1 MLQDRSGNTPQQ
13 LAAQVNSFITEAKK
27 RPEIGRISTLFRP
40 SVPQIYA
47 EVNRDKVLKQGVTIA
62 DVNTT
67 LGSLLGSNY
76 INDFNRFGRVYK
88 VYLSAEGDYR
98 NESWDLGQYFVRNN
112 NGSMVPLNTL
122 VTMKPSNGPEYT
134 NRFNLF
140 RSAELTGIPSPGYTS
155 AQAITALEEVAAKV
169 LTQGYGYDW
178 ANMSYQEVKAA
189 GSGATVFIFALL
201 FVFLI
206 LAAQYESW
214 TLPLSVLLGVPF
226 AVFGGMLGLFA
237 ARFFSESYVNNV
249 FAQIGFVTLIGLAAK
264 NAILIVEFAKM
275 KKEEGVEVTA
285 AAMDAAK
292 LRLRPILMTS
302 FAFILGV
309 LPLVRAAGAGA
320 ESRKVMG
327 MAVFAGLLVA
337 TTLAIFTVPSLYVM
351 VEKYL
356 VRSKKTIEPSPV
368 TTSHHS
374 GTEEK
379 GE

>member
-1 MLQDRSGNTPQQ
+1 
-13 LAAQVNSFITEAKK
+13 
-27 RPEIGRISTLFRP
+27 
-40 SVPQIYA
+40 
-47 EVNRDKVLKQGVTIA
+47 
-62 DVNTT
+62 
-67 LGSLLGSNY
+67 
-76 INDFNRFGRVYK
+76 
-88 VYLSAEGDYR
+88 
-98 NESWDLGQYFVRNN
+98 
-112 NGSMVPLNTL
+112 
-122 VTMKPSNGPEYT
+122 
-134 NRFNLF
+134 
-140 RSAELTGIPSPGYTS
+140 
-155 AQAITALEEVAAKV
+155 
-169 LTQGYGYDW
+169 
-178 ANMSYQEVKAA
+178 MSYQEVKAA

-214 TLPLSVLLGVPF
+214 SLPLSVLLGVPF

-275 KKEEGVEVTA
+275 KKEEGMDVAA

-320 ESRKVMG
+320 EARKVMG
-327 MAVFAGLLVA
+327 LAVFAGLLVA

-351 VEKYL
+351 VEKYF
-356 VRSKKTIEPSPV
+356 VRDKKTKEPSPEIAGHNPA
-368 TTSHHS
+368 S
-374 GTEEK
+374 EEK
-379 GE
+379 GGH

>member
-1 MLQDRSGNTPQQ
+1 
-13 LAAQVNSFITEAKK
+13 
-27 RPEIGRISTLFRP
+27 
-40 SVPQIYA
+40 
-47 EVNRDKVLKQGVTIA
+47 
-62 DVNTT
+62 
-67 LGSLLGSNY
+67 
-76 INDFNRFGRVYK
+76 
-88 VYLSAEGDYR
+88 
-98 NESWDLGQYFVRNN
+98 
-112 NGSMVPLNTL
+112 
-122 VTMKPSNGPEYT
+122 
-134 NRFNLF
+134 
-140 RSAELTGIPSPGYTS
+140 
-155 AQAITALEEVAAKV
+155 
-169 LTQGYGYDW
+169 
-178 ANMSYQEVKAA
+178 
-189 GSGATVFIFALL
+189 
-201 FVFLI
+201 LI

-374 GTEEK
+374 GSEEK